1 MRRRRLVTIAGS
13 GRLAAAMSGALLRRG
28 GVRIAIAARNPRAAR
43 DLARRRPGASVV
55 PWSAL
60 GAARVLL
67 LAVPDDAIA
76 PVARE
81 IARLA
86 KSFEG
91 TVVLHAAGA
100 LGVEPLSPLA
110 RRGASTGVLHPL
122 AVLGR
127 SGAERL
133 EGAAARIEGAPRA
146 VRAARAIARSA
157 GLRPLPDAPFTTGAA
172 RADYHAAASLAPDHL
187 VGRHDAARAILVRR
201 GIGARAATR
210 ALASLARGVVDQM
223 EAHGTRGA
231 LTGPAARGD
240 ARTLARHLESLARY
254 DPDIADAHRALSR
267 RLARVAREAG
277 ELSPSAA
284 RALAAILRRGPR
296 RERAV

>member
-133 EGAAARIEGAPRA
+133 EGAAARIEGAP
-146 VRAARAIARSA
+146 
-157 GLRPLPDAPFTTGAA
+157 P
-172 RADYHAAASLAPDHL
+172 
-187 VGRHDAARAILVRR
+187 
-201 GIGARAATR
+201 
-210 ALASLARGVVDQM
+210 
-223 EAHGTRGA
+223 
-231 LTGPAARGD
+231 
-240 ARTLARHLESLARY
+240 
-254 DPDIADAHRALSR
+254 
-267 RLARVAREAG
+267 
-277 ELSPSAA
+277 PS
-284 RALAAILRRGPR
+284 
-296 RERAV
+296 